1 VPRKSGKVVHFYLH
15 WTEERVMNSARR
27 NLMASEDSFHEL
39 QEEDLDNIS
48 AGQRQLNIAVVV
60 RSSDQHI
67 VQTGNQLDVVVNN
80 RVRAYHLPI
89 G

>member
-1 VPRKSGKVVHFYLH
+1 
-15 WTEERVMNSARR
+15 
-27 NLMASEDSFHEL
+27 MASEDLFHEL
-39 QEEDLDNIS
+39 QEEDLDKIS